1 MRGRALLHFK
11 TLVTTFTC
19 TSEPWSPKSFFP
31 VHIKQWQDD
40 WRRFSEEVAVVWR
53 WFERFLFLLHISFGR
68 WWCWWDYS
76 QKFLFC
82 VPTLVSQTTQPLRW
96 PYNHLSKLR
105 AVNLRSCQCAITN
118 FQLFTPCYFS
128 RWELVSDNSQQT
140 VFSSP
145 SLCHW
150 GPVLSCQC
158 PITNFQLFTTWY
170 FYFWRWPVV
179 LFPGEGV

>member
-1 MRGRALLHFK
+1 MDNLRYFWRTPDSYEIVLQIRNSCDVFYFGSQPF
-11 TLVTTFTC
+11 
-19 TSEPWSPKSFFP
+19 E
-31 VHIKQWQDD
+31 DD
-40 WRRFSEEVAVVWR
+40 LTDFC
-53 WFERFLFLLHISFGR
+53 FCYISFGR
-68 WWCWWDYS
+68 WWWWSDYS
-76 QKFLFC
+76 QKFPFC
-82 VPTLVSQTTQPLRW
+82 LPTLVSQTTQPLRW
-96 PYNHLSKLR
+96 PYNHLFKRR